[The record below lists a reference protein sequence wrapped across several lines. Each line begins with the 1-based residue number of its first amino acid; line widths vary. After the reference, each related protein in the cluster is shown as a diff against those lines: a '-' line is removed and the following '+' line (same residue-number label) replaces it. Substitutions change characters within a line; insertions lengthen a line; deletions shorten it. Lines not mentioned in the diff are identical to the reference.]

1 MIALAGKTIPGLQE
15 LKKYDVWPK
24 SPMQTDIQDLAEQS
38 GCLGSDV
45 LIAKV
50 NVAETAASTSASR
63 NKRSERWESS
73 V

>member
-1 MIALAGKTIPGLQE
+1 
-15 LKKYDVWPK
+15 
-24 SPMQTDIQDLAEQS
+24 MQTDILEDLAEQS

-63 NKRSERWESS
+63 NQRSERWESS